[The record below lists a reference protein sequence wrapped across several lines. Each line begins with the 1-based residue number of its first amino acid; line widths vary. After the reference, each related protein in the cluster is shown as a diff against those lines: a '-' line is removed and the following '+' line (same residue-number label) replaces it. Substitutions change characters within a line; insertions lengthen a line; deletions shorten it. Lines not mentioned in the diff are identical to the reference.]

1 MKKLTKLWQTLHYSI
16 FMFNKYT
23 QLNIFGL
30 PFFLL
35 LKNKYI
41 KRIYQRKG
49 IKNPEVIIKKSL
61 TDPEQSTI
69 IWIADISMC
78 ILFILMILSFVNII
92 SSFLG
97 IILFTRINRIMFV
110 LINILPALI
119 INYYLLWK
127 EDKYLIVFKEFDKE
141 PKNIKRKKYIISFL
155 IVIGIII
162 LLIFSFWIMLQ

>member
-61 TDPEQSTI
+61 TDPKQSTI

>member
-155 IVIGIII
+155 IVRGIII

>member
-69 IWIADISMC
+69 IWIAEISMC

>member
-1 MKKLTKLWQTLHYSI
+1 M
-16 FMFNKYT
+16 
-23 QLNIFGL
+23 
-30 PFFLL
+30 
-35 LKNKYI
+35 
-41 KRIYQRKG
+41 
-49 IKNPEVIIKKSL
+49 
-61 TDPEQSTI
+61 
-69 IWIADISMC
+69 
-78 ILFILMILSFVNII
+78 
-92 SSFLG
+92 
-97 IILFTRINRIMFV
+97 

>member
-1 MKKLTKLWQTLHYSI
+1 
-16 FMFNKYT
+16 
-23 QLNIFGL
+23 
-30 PFFLL
+30 
-35 LKNKYI
+35 
-41 KRIYQRKG
+41 
-49 IKNPEVIIKKSL
+49 
-61 TDPEQSTI
+61 
-69 IWIADISMC
+69 
-78 ILFILMILSFVNII
+78 
-92 SSFLG
+92 
-97 IILFTRINRIMFV
+97 MFV